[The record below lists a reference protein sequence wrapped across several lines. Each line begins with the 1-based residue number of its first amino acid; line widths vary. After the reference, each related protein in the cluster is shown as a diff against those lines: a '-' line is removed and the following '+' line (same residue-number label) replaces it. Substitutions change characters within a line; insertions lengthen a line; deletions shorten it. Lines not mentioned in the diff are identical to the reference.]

1 MGEALRARCGQEC
14 IIRDHAWFERAR
26 LEICTWDARSLWL
39 VFDPLPAAGLLA
51 HPRQFTIGGS
61 WERVDIDH
69 DSVSMYEVGT
79 YVYFSPD
86 LVRQVEL
93 AAAALPDG
101 VSPAERHI
109 RLAAVFTNAQR

>member
-1 MGEALRARCGQEC
+1 M
-14 IIRDHAWFERAR
+14 
-26 LEICTWDARSLWL
+26 
-39 VFDPLPAAGLLA
+39 
-51 HPRQFTIGGS
+51 
-61 WERVDIDH
+61 DIDH